1 MQRKRIVVGMTGAS
15 GAILG
20 IRLLQ
25 ELRRADV
32 ETHLICSD
40 WAARTIELETDTTF
54 EAVCALADAVY
65 ANQDLAATVSS
76 GSFHTDGMVVIPCSM
91 KSLAAI
97 ANGFSCNLIARA
109 ADVTLKERRKLLLVP
124 RETPLSSIHLRN
136 MLSLSQDGTI
146 ILPPSIAFYSRPETL
161 EDAVNHMVGKVLD
174 MLEIPHALYT
184 PWRTPDEQAR
194 R

>member
-1 MQRKRIVVGMTGAS
+1 MTGAS

-91 KSLAAI
+91 KTLAAI

-136 MLSLSQDGTI
+136 MLSLSQDGAI